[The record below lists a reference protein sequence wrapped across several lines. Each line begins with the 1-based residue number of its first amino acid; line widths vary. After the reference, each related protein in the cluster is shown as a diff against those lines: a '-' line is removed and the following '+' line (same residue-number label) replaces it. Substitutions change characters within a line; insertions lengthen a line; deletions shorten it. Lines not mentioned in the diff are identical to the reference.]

1 MTIDLL
7 SVSFGLIY
15 GQSFRNSCLRTNNG
29 TQMITVEEARR
40 KILESVLLL
49 GAERI
54 DLLSA
59 LGRVLAEDITAGRD
73 IPPRDN
79 SAMDGYALRAEDIR
93 SASRQN
99 PVILEITE
107 DIPAGSSP
115 KHRIGRGQA
124 ARIMTG
130 APVPAG
136 ADAVMKVEE
145 TESEGGKARI
155 FASAEK
161 GLDIR
166 LAGEDVKRGE
176 RVLPLGTVIRPEE
189 IGMLASLGRSFIS
202 VRQRPLVAII
212 STGEELVEIDGDP
225 GEGKI
230 VNSNGYA
237 LAAQVLECG
246 AVPLQI
252 GIARDNKNDLMA
264 KFAAAAR
271 ADIIISSGG
280 VSVGDY
286 DLVKDIMQ
294 EIGNSMTFWRVA
306 MRPGKPLAFGA
317 IQGKPVFGLPGNP
330 VSSMVSFEQFVRP
343 ALLKMMGHRDL
354 FRRTVQAVLK
364 EAVRKKAGLRYF
376 FRVRLCKENGIWT
389 AVSTGEQGS
398 GILKSMVLADGLMEI
413 PEDLPEVK
421 AGDTVTVQL
430 LR

>member
-59 LGRVLAEDITAGRD
+59 LGRVLAKDITAGRD

-252 GIARDNKNDLMA
+252 GIARDNKDDLMA